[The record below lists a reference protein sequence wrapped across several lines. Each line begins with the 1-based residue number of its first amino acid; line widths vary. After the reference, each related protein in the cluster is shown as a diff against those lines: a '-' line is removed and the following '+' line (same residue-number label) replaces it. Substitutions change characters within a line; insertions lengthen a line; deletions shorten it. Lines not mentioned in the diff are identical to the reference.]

1 MSFKNLTLKLR
12 STNLCV
18 SGRVF
23 FIEQHVEH
31 ALSVGPTDFGNMQT
45 GPGTA
50 LRGLQVDGGQVLV
63 LEVLH
68 NLLGQ
73 LCQHSFGQCLLGGLQ
88 AKRKS
93 SRWHRTGY
101 SCGYTVCHH
110 LGDSSLAG
118 QSEAGGVGEGRADG
132 RTMSALSFK
141 WLSNILASAGDAPL
155 PR

>member
-1 MSFKNLTLKLR
+1 MSFKNLTIKLK

-31 ALSVGPTDFGNMQT
+31 ALSVGPTDFGNMQM
-45 GPGTA
+45 GPGMA
-50 LRGLQVDGGQVLV
+50 LRGLRVDGGQVLV

-68 NLLGQ
+68 DLLGQ

-93 SRWHRTGY
+93 SSGTGLDTPVVILYVAVLGTVLRRAERGRW
-101 SCGYTVCHH
+101 CGR
-110 LGDSSLAG
+110 G
-118 QSEAGGVGEGRADG
+118 
-132 RTMSALSFK
+132 
-141 WLSNILASAGDAPL
+141 
-155 PR
+155 

>member
-1 MSFKNLTLKLR
+1 MSFKNLTIKLR
-12 STNLCV
+12 STNLGV

-31 ALSVGPTDFGNMQT
+31 ALSVGPTDFGNMQL

-50 LRGLQVDGGQVLV
+50 LRGLRVDGGQVLV

-68 NLLGQ
+68 DLLGQ

-93 SRWHRTGY
+93 SSSTGPDSPVVILY
-101 SCGYTVCHH
+101 VTA
-110 LGDSSLAG
+110 LGTGLS
-118 QSEAGGVGEGRADG
+118 QGRARQVVWERVELMG
-132 RTMSALSFK
+132 A
-141 WLSNILASAGDAPL
+141 
-155 PR
+155 